1 MNKQILKI
9 KQNFVLCLVMLSLL
23 TLSCNRADM
32 EEGHIGKS
40 GFLVTLT
47 DDVRVESRSTP
58 AELEDPLNTDFDLKI
73 IRTSTG
79 ETVYDGKFK
88 EDLIQ
93 ASAGFYQ
100 VTASFG
106 TNPVLAVDTPYYEGT
121 VTEVEVRKD
130 TPAQV
135 LVPCKVAN
143 ALLSVGYGESIAKVY
158 DSYYVTVAVGEESR
172 EIRDA
177 QSAYFRA
184 GSVVNVWFHGTPK
197 GESEERTFELLHE
210 GLTVPLEAGEH
221 AILNLSIE
229 AGVSVSVEKLEVETT
244 TVSETIPVEYMP
256 KPKLE
261 STDFVNNELSF
272 GETAKKSAVINL
284 KLASPLQDLKLKF
297 TSADSMFARLEQ
309 GREYLLSVAED
320 KAAVESAL
328 GITLPSVGVTEA
340 ALDFSSLVPQLMTD
354 NGATVS
360 SVIEVDAK
368 ANNRWSS
375 DKEADALART
385 FTLNCNKPVFH
396 VSIYPGN
403 IWTKEFTVNHL
414 LAEDV
419 ESGDYETLGQKMRYQ
434 FSTNGTDGWTDL
446 GKDLRKADL
455 IPGTTYYIRGL
466 YRDVIES
473 DAVEVTTY
481 PQIVLE
487 NGDMEAWDYEI
498 TNDAREELIKNKQYI
513 YWKKWFPW
521 NSVSSSSIWN
531 TVNQTTTQDG
541 NSPNVQW
548 YPFVGTVSN
557 PPYVGCC
564 YVANSGTIPVEGED
578 AHNGKSALLKTVGW
592 GSGNTGGGNAS
603 VINHVTPAE
612 LYLGTYDL
620 ANHQPVYGIEYAS
633 RPTAI
638 KFWCKYVPKSTDLLI
653 AQIIILDNEGMEIG
667 GASIPTEEAGVT
679 DWTEKTLSIN
689 YTDLKKAPA
698 KMYVLFRSGTITD
711 TGVMDKPPFSNLSDG
726 ESVGSKLYI
735 DDISLVYD
743 K

>member
-1 MNKQILKI
+1 MNKKLQGI
-9 KQNFVLCLVMLSLL
+9 KRKLEWCLAVFLLL
-23 TLSCNRADM
+23 TLSCNRADI
-32 EEGHIGKS
+32 EEGNISKS
-40 GFLVTLT
+40 GFLVTLE
-47 DDVRVESRSTP
+47 DDIRVESRSTP
-58 AELEDPLNTDFDLKI
+58 AELEGPLSTEFNLKI
-73 IRTSTG
+73 VRSSTG
-79 ETVYDGKFK
+79 SVVYNDKYTT
-88 EDLIQ
+88 DLIQ

-100 VTASFG
+100 ITASFG
-106 TNPVLAVDTPYYEGT
+106 DNPVLGVDAPYYEGT
-121 VTEVEVRKD
+121 VTDIEVKKSAPV
-130 TPAQV
+130 TV
-135 LVPCKVAN
+135 SVPCKVAN
-143 ALLSVGYGESIAKVY
+143 ALLSVVYDKSIANVY
-158 DSYYVTVAVGEESR
+158 ESYYVTVSIGEQSQ

-177 QSAYFRA
+177 QSAYFHA

-210 GLTVPLEAGEH
+210 GLTAPLEAGEH

-229 AGVSVSVEKLEVETT
+229 AGVNVSVEKLEVKTT

-297 TSADSMFARLEQ
+297 TSADSKFAGLEQ

-320 KAAVESAL
+320 KAAVEKAL
-328 GITLPSVGVTEA
+328 GITLPSIGVTEA

-354 NGATVS
+354 NGAAVS

-419 ESGDYETLGQKMRYQ
+419 ESGDYEALGQKMRYQ

-473 DAVEVTTY
+473 EAVAVTTY
-481 PQIVLE
+481 PQIALE
-487 NGDMEAWDYEI
+487 NGGLQGGSISYGSDKRGSKYGAVYVWSGWASL
-498 TNDAREELIKNKQYI
+498 NELTCDDTHAFI
-513 YWKKWFPW
+513 
-521 NSVSSSSIWN
+521 
-531 TVNQTTTQDG
+531 
-541 NSPNVQW
+541 
-548 YPFVGTVSN
+548 
-557 PPYVGCC
+557 
-564 YVANSGTIPVEGED
+564 A
-578 AHNGKSALLKTVGW
+578 
-592 GSGNTGGGNAS
+592 GNTAFNS
-603 VINHVTPAE
+603 
-612 LYLGTYDL
+612 
-620 ANHQPVYGIEYAS
+620 
-633 RPTAI
+633 
-638 KFWCKYVPKSTDLLI
+638 
-653 AQIIILDNEGMEIG
+653 
-667 GASIPTEEAGVT
+667 
-679 DWTEKTLSIN
+679 
-689 YTDLKKAPA
+689 
-698 KMYVLFRSGTITD
+698 RSGTRVTTDARQNGDGEAVWISTIGWGYGGTSYHTITPGELFLGSLANVNHDND
-711 TGVMDKPPFSNLSDG
+711 TATKSYGISYASHPTSLRFWYKYAPFNGDKSDIYIQILGNEGEVLGKASLNEANIISSYTECLLDIEYDEAYLAVVPAKLVVVFKTGNNLSVEARGDTSVIG
-726 ESVGSKLYI
+726 EGDPAYRGSELYI